1 MAAREP
7 DREPQGEPPTGPAP
21 AMVAPALLLAWRPF
35 LVALLSVALALTLVV
50 SLEWSHQRA
59 SQSLAAMEARD
70 TARIAAET
78 LLRRL
83 IDAETAQRGF
93 LLTGSE
99 AYLRP
104 FTDVERDVDAALQ
117 QLNTLYASKPAFLG
131 LVASVASSAQTKLSE
146 MRLTLR
152 WYREGDEAAWRGLLM
167 SDLGRERMESVR
179 HSVDALID
187 EATAAAQRE
196 QTTVQQSLQW
206 GRLVVHFT
214 TLMAVLLLIFFLRKS
229 AALQRAHQE
238 HTDAMAAEHER
249 LEHSVAQRTRELADL
264 NLHLQTLREGERGRL
279 ARSLHDELGATLTA
293 AKLDVTRLRRSAEPL
308 LPAMQERLRHL
319 ADEIDTGIAIKR
331 RMMEELMPP
340 ALHNLGLRTAVE
352 ILINEFRSR
361 NPVDVLT
368 DLEQVDADE
377 AGRNALFRVVQE
389 SLRNIEQHAQ
399 ATQVTI
405 RLRASLDHATVEVHD
420 NGVGFGTRL
429 PDGASSAAQPLPAS
443 GHSLR
448 QLQYRLELAGGH
460 FNVSTSPG
468 QGTTVRASVPLSA
481 TATATATATDSSP

>member
-7 DREPQGEPPTGPAP
+7 DREPQGEPPTSPAP

-167 SDLGRERMESVR
+167 SDLGWERMESVR

-352 ILINEFRSR
+352 ILI
-361 NPVDVLT
+361 
-368 DLEQVDADE
+368 Q
-377 AGRNALFRVVQE
+377 
-389 SLRNIEQHAQ
+389 
-399 ATQVTI
+399 
-405 RLRASLDHATVEVHD
+405 
-420 NGVGFGTRL
+420 
-429 PDGASSAAQPLPAS
+429 
-443 GHSLR
+443 
-448 QLQYRLELAGGH
+448 
-460 FNVSTSPG
+460 
-468 QGTTVRASVPLSA
+468 
-481 TATATATATDSSP
+481 

>member
-7 DREPQGEPPTGPAP
+7 DREPQGEPLTGPAP
-21 AMVAPALLLAWRPF
+21 AAAAPALLLAWRPF

-59 SQSLAAMEARD
+59 SQSLAAMEERD

-117 QLNTLYASKPAFLG
+117 QLKNLYASKPAFLG

-167 SDLGRERMESVR
+167 SDLGWERMESVR

-214 TLMAVLLLIFFLRKS
+214 TLMAVLWLIFFLRKS

-368 DLEQVDADE
+368 DLEQVNADE

-420 NGVGFGTRL
+420 NGVGFATRL

-460 FNVSTSPG
+460 FNVSTSPS

-481 TATATATATDSSP
+481 TATATATDSPP

>member
-1 MAAREP
+1 MVAREP
-7 DREPQGEPPTGPAP
+7 DREPQGEPSTGPAP

-131 LVASVASSAQTKLSE
+131 LVASVASSARTKLSE

-167 SDLGRERMESVR
+167 SDLGWERMESVR

-214 TLMAVLLLIFFLRKS
+214 TLMAVLWLVFFLRKS

-319 ADEIDTGIAIKR
+319 ADAIDTGIAIKR

-340 ALHNLGLRTAVE
+340 ALHNLGVRTAVE

-389 SLRNIEQHAQ
+389 SLRNIEQRVQ

-420 NGVGFGTRL
+420 NGVGFATRL
-429 PDGASSAAQPLPAS
+429 PDGASIAAQPLPAS

-481 TATATATATDSSP
+481 TATATATDSPP